1 MLILVRSFSYTRD
14 ASFISFLIHSS
25 CCFSLERNFSC
36 TPPAQSVVLV
46 RSFSYPADA
55 SFSSVRSALGTPDA
69 NILMRSFT
77 FTPRA
82 LWF

>member
-1 MLILVRSFSYTRD
+1 MPVLLVFDTFLVLFQFREEFLLRSSFRSFSYT
-14 ASFISFLIHSS
+14 
-25 CCFSLERNFSC
+25 
-36 TPPAQSVVLV
+36 SVVLV

-55 SFSSVRSALGTPDA
+55 SFSSVRSALGTSDA
-69 NILMRSFT
+69 NILMKSFT